1 MTKLI
6 LDWFATECRITKTKV
21 IALTNHNGHKQAVNQ
36 SELHV
41 NATGMKRGKTRAS
54 KSRLVLALLLIG

>member
-6 LDWFATECRITKTKV
+6 LDWFATECLTKTKV

-36 SELHV
+36 SELHANV
-41 NATGMKRGKTRAS
+41 TGMKGGKTRAS
-54 KSRLVLALLLIG
+54 KSRLVLALLVIG